1 MKRKIQT
8 FCIEY
13 RRADSPHIWRRMPG
27 GNGIASEEK
36 ALGIVADMTGRIN
49 AARRRIG
56 QFNKRTRGQRIG
68 FTGRMIIAARVR
80 AEN

>member
-27 GNGIASEEK
+27 GDGIADETV
-36 ALGIVADMTGRIN
+36 ARGIVADMTGRIN

-56 QFNKRTRGQRIG
+56 MYNKRTRGQRIG

-80 AEN
+80 QES